1 MCGGNHKNQNVAVNG
16 QVIDSLNLI
25 LTKGPEQMVHN
36 SDTFMM
42 TFKFELISTFCLNTA
57 ILILTELGTCL
68 YAMQSFRVVRD
79 FIRGDFSL

>member
-25 LTKGPEQMVHN
+25 LTKGPEQMVYFH
-36 SDTFMM
+36 DD
-42 TFKFELISTFCLNTA
+42 IQIWTFCLNTA
-57 ILILTELGTCL
+57 ILILTELGTCP
-68 YAMQSFRVVRD
+68 YAMQSFRVIRD